1 MSQQSK
7 EIKTQISFSIRQEI
21 LEAAE
26 DTLFYLRKELSPDKR
41 KKLTKS
47 ILFEVA
53 LMTLVSEYKDKR
65 AKSSILKSI
74 NELINLKD

>member
-1 MSQQSK
+1 MNQQSK
-7 EIKTQISFSIRQEI
+7 EMKTQISFSIRQEI

-53 LMTLVSEYKDKR
+53 LMTLVSEYG
-65 AKSSILKSI
+65 AVI
-74 NELINLKD
+74 